1 MQVPWG
7 EASCLSWCVVHLQGP
22 ANCPVCHKH
31 LLRAWDGRDVP
42 SPRQLWNHTPFILC
56 SSQPLYNSSTSL
68 GEHCHSFQG
77 LVKCWLSLPGASLLI
92 WLYLVS
98 IHFLPSTTYTPDQTP
113 SYNCFFY
120 KQMFTFLFISWD
132 RGPYSPVGWFWT
144 LTLLFHRQRAYII
157 GRGMVY
163 AVLRTEPRTSRVLP
177 TESDPL
183 LLLTQINTLYL

>member
-1 MQVPWG
+1 MPHTLTVGTDELLSWSSGLIQKQSSHSLYCSLPVFMQVPWG

-22 ANCPVCHKH
+22 ANCPLCHKH

-144 LTLLFHRQRAYII
+144 PDSAFSSQGLT
-157 GRGMVY
+157 
-163 AVLRTEPRTSRVLP
+163 S
-177 TESDPL
+177 
-183 LLLTQINTLYL
+183 